1 MSGNG
6 LGEEYGLEHTR
17 TWEFNQTA
25 PIRSIA
31 IPYVTIKMPL
41 NFLRFITLYARFY
54 LNVDLRTSYMLL
66 VYPRLIMVLL
76 SFVNDWALFR
86 ICRTYGLKWHIRLAS
101 MAGSHV
107 LLVFGGR
114 TFSNSIEMAL
124 CSLLLYIV
132 ADCMAN
138 SNAVTFKADFLLERY
153 SRAESTVERV
163 KLYKMIAS
171 LPAHSLNKVGII
183 STICVVGFFNRP
195 TFIVFGMPIVFFW
208 LLRGLGSRSTNFLD
222 FNLRIGSLVI
232 CAIPTICVFIMI
244 DSLYYD
250 YLSPVEVQKMI
261 IGMDNFVV
269 TPLNFIRYNMDP
281 ENTGQ
286 HGTHPKWLHLLVNVP
301 LLFNVLGITAIVSFG
316 SMLFRFSKADY
327 RNLPRA
333 QSVVSLMNAAIFVPV
348 LALSYI
354 NHQEPRFIL
363 PIMLP
368 IFLLHAPKLQTGFF
382 TSNPFPKESHHL
394 LTKFY
399 NTFLASPKEPT
410 GNTLKYWYLINF
422 LLTIFFG
429 FVHQGGVLQLTNFLS
444 HNFKSHQT
452 HIQTHLVTSNI
463 YAIPT
468 SLLFMPSTKTVLT
481 NADTGQKYHRA
492 KRLFIYE
499 YGSSLDMDQLYRKL
513 KLLIEV
519 NEKKSSNNPNHRYQL
534 LLAIPSSLSEE
545 LSLAFWRSNSTQL
558 RHEREHV
565 FYPHLSVEAMPRL
578 TVRHPTEVRTS
589 LFSREALAGEL
600 KCTLHQETNRGA
612 GSAEMWHAKGP
623 SDMATS
629 ALRHFSSLVHQFGLA
644 LYRIESSRNW
654 SISQ

>member
-1 MSGNG
+1 MCLNP
-6 LGEEYGLEHTR
+6 GEEYGLEHTR
-17 TWEFNQTA
+17 TWEFNQTS

-31 IPYVTIKMPL
+31 IPYATIKVPL

-54 LNVDLRTSYMLL
+54 LNIDLRTTYMLL
-66 VYPRLIMVLL
+66 VYPRIIMVLL

-86 ICRTYGLKWHIRLAS
+86 ICRAYGLKWHIRLAS

-138 SNAVTFKADFLLERY
+138 SNAITFKTDFLLERY
-153 SRAESTVERV
+153 AKAESTVERV

-171 LPAHSLNKVGII
+171 LPAHSLSRVGLI

-208 LLRGLGSRSTNFLD
+208 LLRGLGSRSTTFLD
-222 FNLRIGSLVI
+222 FNIRIGSLVV
-232 CAIPTICVFIMI
+232 CAIPTLCVFILI
-244 DSLYYD
+244 DSLYYE

-261 IGMDNFVV
+261 VGMDNFVV
-269 TPLNFIRYNMDP
+269 TPLNFIRYNIDP
-281 ENTGQ
+281 KNTAQ
-286 HGTHPKWLHLLVNVP
+286 HGAHPKWLHLLVNVP
-301 LLFNVLGITAIVSFG
+301 LLFNILGIAAIVSFAL
-316 SMLFRFSKADY
+316 MLFRFGKGDY

-333 QSVVSLMNAAIFVPV
+333 QSVVSLMNAAIFVP
-348 LALSYI
+348 LAALSYI
-354 NHQEPRFIL
+354 NHQEPRFLL

-368 IFLLHAPKLQTGFF
+368 IFLLHAPKLQNGFF
-382 TSNPFPKESHHL
+382 TTNPFAKGGNRHLIKFYDTFLATPKES
-394 LTKFY
+394 
-399 NTFLASPKEPT
+399 T
-410 GNTLKYWYLINF
+410 GGTLKYWYLINF

-444 HNFKSHQT
+444 NNFKTHNNHYQT
-452 HIQTHLVTSNI
+452 HIITSHI

-481 NADTGQKYHRA
+481 NVDTGQKYHRA
-492 KRLFIYE
+492 QRLFIYE

-513 KLLIEV
+513 KLLIEI
-519 NEKKSSNNPNHRYQL
+519 NEKKSTNNPNHRYQL
-534 LLAIPSSLSEE
+534 LLVLPSSLSEE
-545 LSLAFWRSNSTQL
+545 LSLAFWRSNSTHL
-558 RHEREHV
+558 RHERQHV

-578 TVRHPTEVRTS
+578 TLRHPTEVRTS

-612 GSAEMWHAKGP
+612 GASEMWHAKGP
-623 SDMATS
+623 SDIATS

-644 LYRIESSRNW
+644 LYRIEGSRGNW
-654 SISQ
+654 SFSQ